1 MEELEKLRD
10 RKRYELY
17 KILRKQNKRRK
28 LSYKVE
34 EEYKLLK
41 EIYSLNKQIK
51 EKNGKK
57 WIIKSSI
64 YIRWNT

>member
-17 KILRKQNKRRK
+17 KILRQQNKRRK

-41 EIYSLNKQIK
+41 EIYSLNKQLK
-51 EKNGKK
+51 EMNEKK
-57 WIIKSSI
+57 
-64 YIRWNT
+64 